1 MRNSKKTRTKRKAPP
16 KKDRGGKFDIQNW
29 IGKLGVE
36 FHPYSSSK
44 EKRYQFFGSGTFL
57 KKRLDRGDHG
67 INRLDRIA
75 RQHDID
81 YSKAKSLE
89 DKWKADDKMV
99 ASIKN
104 LPGKKSMMD
113 HLARYIIIFINS
125 KKQLKL

>member
-1 MRNSKKTRTKRKAPP
+1 M
-16 KKDRGGKFDIQNW
+16 
-29 IGKLGVE
+29 E

-57 KKRLDRGDHG
+57 KKRLDRGDQG
-67 INRLDRIA
+67 INR
-75 RQHDID
+75 QHDTD

-89 DKWKADDKMV
+89 DKWKAYDKMV

-113 HLARYIIIFINS
+113 HLAHYIINS

>member
-1 MRNSKKTRTKRKAPP
+1 M
-16 KKDRGGKFDIQNW
+16 
-29 IGKLGVE
+29 E

-57 KKRLDRGDHG
+57 KKCLDRGDHG

-113 HLARYIIIFINS
+113 HLARYIINS

>member
-104 LPGKKSMMD
+104 LPGKKSMMN
-113 HLARYIIIFINS
+113 HLARYIIHT
-125 KKQLKL
+125 KK

>member
-1 MRNSKKTRTKRKAPP
+1 M
-16 KKDRGGKFDIQNW
+16 
-29 IGKLGVE
+29 
-36 FHPYSSSK
+36 
-44 EKRYQFFGSGTFL
+44 
-57 KKRLDRGDHG
+57 KKRLDRGDQG

-104 LPGKKSMMD
+104 LPGKKSMME
-113 HLARYIIIFINS
+113 HLARYIIQT
-125 KKQLKL
+125 KKQ

>member
-1 MRNSKKTRTKRKAPP
+1 MLLIPWTRHIFEKTLRLR
-16 KKDRGGKFDIQNW
+16 
-29 IGKLGVE
+29 
-36 FHPYSSSK
+36 
-44 EKRYQFFGSGTFL
+44 GSG
-57 KKRLDRGDHG
+57 H
-67 INRLDRIA
+67 NRLDRIA

-104 LPGKKSMMD
+104 LPGKKSMME
-113 HLARYIIIFINS
+113 HLALCIMQT